1 MSVVLRQEFL
11 KELSCVTNP
20 YQPHTHIKPPHKTSQ
35 CTNSTNIL
43 QTFVSL
49 FTETSVTTLNSNGS
63 TIESW
68 VLEAYGEST
77 FFELD
82 MHPDLADPIE
92 QLGMEIEKDDNKTV
106 TDFVQRFGRELL
118 WQNGI
123 NVSELEETDLR
134 CGGLV
139 IRHNMS
145 DRYKLSDEVKE
156 CMVQRCRFKENGPE
170 ICPPDYMESEDNVFW
185 IYFLL
190 R

>member
-1 MSVVLRQEFL
+1 MKRCPQDIIPYLFFGYHQTTNFRSVHESKKKKPISYLIRFL
-11 KELSCVTNP
+11 FCFAFAES
-20 YQPHTHIKPPHKTSQ
+20 
-35 CTNSTNIL
+35 
-43 QTFVSL
+43 
-49 FTETSVTTLNSNGS
+49 SVTTLNSSG

-68 VLEAYGEST
+68 ALETLGEST

-92 QLGMEIEKDDNKTV
+92 QLGMEVEKDDNKTV
-106 TDFVQRFGRELL
+106 TDFVKRFGRELL
-118 WQNGI
+118 WRNGV
-123 NVSELEETDLR
+123 NVTELEETDIR

-145 DRYKLSDEVKE
+145 TKFELSDEVKD
-156 CMVQRCRFKENGPE
+156 CMVQRCRFKENGPDV
-170 ICPPDYMESEDNVFW
+170 CPPDYKESDDKVFW